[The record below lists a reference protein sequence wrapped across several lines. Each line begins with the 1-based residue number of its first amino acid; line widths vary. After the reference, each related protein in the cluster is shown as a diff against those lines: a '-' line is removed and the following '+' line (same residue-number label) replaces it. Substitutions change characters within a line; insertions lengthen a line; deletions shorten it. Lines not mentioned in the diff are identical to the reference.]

1 MGERVTVDLFGS
13 RIMHQSTMPPEANK
27 FHIGNGSDGKHYWL
41 TPWDAPEF
49 VALKEEFGPFD
60 FDPCPFPLPDGFD
73 GLTCEWGQNNYVN
86 PPFGS
91 IMHQGKKKGPTA
103 WVRKSIEEWKKGKRD
118 LTALSQ
124 AADYAVDRAYAGTNP
139 VTQLPKRP
147 LRYKPPVFRR
157 PSERSVDLGIA
168 CCHGN
173 LAPLARFLLATG
185 MRLMEGAT
193 LTRSQIDKRRKV
205 ATLTATKNGRARTVS
220 LNSTAMGIIENQ
232 EGELLFPAIDRMTG
246 EARVYKQ
253 ASTNWATAQARAV
266 AKAKEQGW
274 KFERFRLHDLRHMF
288 AIDYLANGGNIYQL
302 QIELGHGSVKQTE
315 WYLQFL
321 SPDEQMQ
328 AKFAPSQ
335 KGAQAKR
342 FSVADSTKSE

>member
-1 MGERVTVDLFGS
+1 MFMESVSPYKSTIRRRFEDVTGEYLAS
-13 RIMHQSTMPPEANK
+13 AKSTLKPATHRRYKSSILKLAETFA
-27 FHIGNGSDGKHYWL
+27 GQW
-41 TPWDAPEF
+41 WDAIT
-49 VALKEEFGPFD
+49 KETLLEYID
-60 FDPCPFPLPDGFD
+60 
-73 GLTCEWGQNNYVN
+73 E
-86 PPFGS
+86 
-91 IMHQGKKKGPTA
+91 
-103 WVRKSIEEWKKGKRD
+103 RKDEGVKIATIKRD

-124 AADYAVDRAYAGTNP
+124 AADFAVERAWAGTNP

-147 LRYKPPVFRR
+147 LRYKAPVFRR
-157 PSERSVDLGIA
+157 PSQRSVDLGIE

-173 LAPLARFLLATG
+173 LRPLARFLLATG
-185 MRLMEGAT
+185 MRLMEGAS
-193 LTRSQIDKRRKV
+193 LTRAQIDKHRKV

-220 LNSTAMGIIENQ
+220 LNSTALGIIEGQ
-232 EGELLFPAIDRMTG
+232 EGDILFPAIDRVTG

-266 AKAKEQGW
+266 EKAKKQGW
-274 KFERFRLHDLRHMF
+274 RFERFRLHDLRHMF

-321 SPDEQMQ
+321 SPDEQMG

-342 FSVADSTKSE
+342 FSVAQEAETR

>member
-1 MGERVTVDLFGS
+1 MFMESVSPYKSTIRRRFEDVTGEYLAS
-13 RIMHQSTMPPEANK
+13 AKANLK
-27 FHIGNGSDGKHYWL
+27 PATHRRYRTSILKLAETFAGQW
-41 TPWDAPEF
+41 WDAIT
-49 VALKEEFGPFD
+49 KETLLEYID
-60 FDPCPFPLPDGFD
+60 ERKADGVKIA
-73 GLTCEWGQNNYVN
+73 T
-86 PPFGS
+86 
-91 IMHQGKKKGPTA
+91 I
-103 WVRKSIEEWKKGKRD
+103 KRD

-124 AADYAVDRAYAGTNP
+124 AADFAVERAWTGTNP
-139 VTQLPKRP
+139 VAQLPKRP
-147 LRYKPPVFRR
+147 LRYKAPVFRR
-157 PSERSVDLGIA
+157 PSARSVEFGIE

-173 LAPLARFLLATG
+173 LKPLARFLLATG

-193 LTRSQIDKRRKV
+193 LARAQIDKRRRV

-220 LNSTAMGIIENQ
+220 LNSTALSIIANQ
-232 EGELLFPAIDRMTG
+232 EGEILFPAIDRVTG

-266 AKAKEQGW
+266 EKAKKQGW

-321 SPDEQMQ
+321 SPDEQMN

-342 FSVADSTKSE
+342 FSVAGRGKAE

>member
-1 MGERVTVDLFGS
+1 MFLESVSPYKSTIRRKFEDVTGEYLASAKASLKPATLRRYKTSILKLAETFAGQWWDTITKETLLEYIDE
-13 RIMHQSTMPPEANK
+13 RKA
-27 FHIGNGSDGKHYWL
+27 DGVKIA
-41 TPWDAPEF
+41 T
-49 VALKEEFGPFD
+49 
-60 FDPCPFPLPDGFD
+60 
-73 GLTCEWGQNNYVN
+73 
-86 PPFGS
+86 
-91 IMHQGKKKGPTA
+91 I
-103 WVRKSIEEWKKGKRD
+103 KRD

-124 AADYAVDRAYAGTNP
+124 AADYAVDRSYAGTNP

-157 PSERSVDLGIA
+157 PSERSVELGIA

-193 LTRSQIDKRRKV
+193 LTRLQIDKRRKV

-266 AKAKEQGW
+266 EKAKKQGW

-342 FSVADSTKSE
+342 FSVADSAKAE

>member
-1 MGERVTVDLFGS
+1 MFMESVSPYKSTIRRRFEDVTGEYLASAKVTLKPATHRRYKTSILKLAESFAG
-13 RIMHQSTMPPEANK
+13 Q
-27 FHIGNGSDGKHYWL
+27 W
-41 TPWDAPEF
+41 WDAIT
-49 VALKEEFGPFD
+49 KETLLEYID
-60 FDPCPFPLPDGFD
+60 ERKADGVKIA
-73 GLTCEWGQNNYVN
+73 T
-86 PPFGS
+86 
-91 IMHQGKKKGPTA
+91 I
-103 WVRKSIEEWKKGKRD
+103 KRD

-124 AADYAVDRAYAGTNP
+124 AADFAVERAWTGTNP
-139 VTQLPKRP
+139 VAQLPKRP
-147 LRYKPPVFRR
+147 LRYNAPVFRR
-157 PSERSVDLGIA
+157 PSARSVELGIE

-173 LAPLARFLLATG
+173 LKPLARLLLATG

-193 LTRSQIDKRRKV
+193 LTRAQIDKRRRV

-220 LNSTAMGIIENQ
+220 LNSTALGIIENQ
-232 EGELLFPAIDRMTG
+232 DGDILFPAIDRVTG

-253 ASTNWATAQARAV
+253 ASTNWAAAQARAV
-266 AKAKEQGW
+266 EKAKKQGW

-321 SPDEQMQ
+321 SPDEQMN

-335 KGAQAKR
+335 KQSQAKR
-342 FSVADSTKSE
+342 FSIADSAKAE

>member
-1 MGERVTVDLFGS
+1 MFMETVSPYKSTIRRRFEDVTGEYLASAKTNLKPATHRRYKTSILKLAETFAG
-13 RIMHQSTMPPEANK
+13 H
-27 FHIGNGSDGKHYWL
+27 W
-41 TPWDAPEF
+41 WDAIT
-49 VALKEEFGPFD
+49 KETLLEYID
-60 FDPCPFPLPDGFD
+60 
-73 GLTCEWGQNNYVN
+73 ER
-86 PPFGS
+86 
-91 IMHQGKKKGPTA
+91 KGEGVKIST
-103 WVRKSIEEWKKGKRD
+103 IKRD

-124 AADYAVDRAYAGTNP
+124 AADYALDRAWAGTNP
-139 VTQLPKRP
+139 VAQLPKRP
-147 LRYKPPVFRR
+147 LRYKSPVFRR
-157 PSERSVDLGIA
+157 PSPRSVELGIT

-173 LAPLARFLLATG
+173 LQPLARFLLATG
-185 MRLMEGAT
+185 MRLMEGAS

-205 ATLTATKNGRARTVS
+205 ATLTDTKNGRARTVS
-220 LNSTAMGIIENQ
+220 LSSAALGIIASQ
-232 EGELLFPAIDRMTG
+232 EGEILFPAIDRMTG

-253 ASTNWATAQARAV
+253 ASTNWATAQARA
-266 AKAKEQGW
+266 AKRAKEQGW

-321 SPDEQMQ
+321 SPDEQMD

-342 FSVADSTKSE
+342 FLVADDAEAQ

>member
-1 MGERVTVDLFGS
+1 MFMESVSPYKSTIRRRFEDVTGEYLAS
-13 RIMHQSTMPPEANK
+13 AKANLK
-27 FHIGNGSDGKHYWL
+27 PATHRRYKTSILKLAETFAGQW
-41 TPWDAPEF
+41 WDAIT
-49 VALKEEFGPFD
+49 KETLLEYID
-60 FDPCPFPLPDGFD
+60 
-73 GLTCEWGQNNYVN
+73 ER
-86 PPFGS
+86 
-91 IMHQGKKKGPTA
+91 KGEGVKIAT
-103 WVRKSIEEWKKGKRD
+103 IKRD

-124 AADYAVDRAYAGTNP
+124 AADFAVDRAWSGTNP
-139 VTQLPKRP
+139 VAQLPKRP
-147 LRYKPPVFRR
+147 LRYKAPVFKR
-157 PSERSVDLGIA
+157 PGPRSVELAIA

-173 LAPLARFLLATG
+173 LQPLARFLLATG
-185 MRLMEGAT
+185 MRLMEGAS

-220 LNSTAMGIIENQ
+220 LNSTALGIIANQ
-232 EGELLFPAIDRMTG
+232 EGEILFPAIDRITG

-266 AKAKEQGW
+266 KKAKEQGW

-321 SPDEQMQ
+321 SPDEQMN

-335 KGAQAKR
+335 MGAQAKR
-342 FSVADSTKSE
+342 FSIAQDSESR